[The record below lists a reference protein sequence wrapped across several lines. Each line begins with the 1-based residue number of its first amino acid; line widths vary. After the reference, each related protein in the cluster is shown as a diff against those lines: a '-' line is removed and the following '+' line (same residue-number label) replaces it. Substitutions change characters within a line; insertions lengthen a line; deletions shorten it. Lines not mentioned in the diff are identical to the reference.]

1 MDMTRAMAG
10 TLLSRASGVIEMC
23 PEIIMGTVCEERAK
37 MPIVPRPIK
46 AQIGLENRG
55 SMRFDVMAKAAAMT
69 MRVMSSAV
77 AGACII
83 HGQVVT

>member
-1 MDMTRAMAG
+1 
-10 TLLSRASGVIEMC
+10 
-23 PEIIMGTVCEERAK
+23 
-37 MPIVPRPIK
+37 MPIVPSPIK

-55 SMRFDVMAKAAAMT
+55 SMRFVVMAKAAAMT